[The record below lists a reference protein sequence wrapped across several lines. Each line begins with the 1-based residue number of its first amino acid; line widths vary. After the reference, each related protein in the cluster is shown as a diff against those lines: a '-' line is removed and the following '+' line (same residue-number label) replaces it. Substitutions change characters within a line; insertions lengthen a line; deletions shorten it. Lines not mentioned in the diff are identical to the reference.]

1 MIIKN
6 FRYTREGLDLKQK
19 DLTNLFNVS
28 PSTISGWETGK
39 DTMPLKHLIKYA
51 NEFNFSLDY
60 LFGLTESNDEY
71 LPLDID
77 LKLIGKNLRIIRKQ
91 NKKTQQDIAK
101 IINTSSSCY
110 AHYENARNLISTT
123 FLFNLSLI
131 YKDFSFDKILG
142 REKVNNS
149 ISTTKEYTS

>member
-19 DLTNLFNVS
+19 DLTSLFNVS

-39 DTMPLKHLIKYA
+39 DTMPLKHLIKYS
-51 NEFNFSLDY
+51 NTYNFSLDY
-60 LFGLTESNDEY
+60 LFGLKEINEEY
-71 LPLDID
+71 YPLEVD

-91 NKKTQQDIAK
+91 NKKTQQDVAK
-101 IINTSSSCY
+101 IINTSSSGY
-110 AHYENARNLISTT
+110 AHYENARNLIPTT

-131 YKDFSFDKILG
+131 YKDFSFDKVLG
-142 REKVNNS
+142 RKLK
-149 ISTTKEYTS
+149 TKTYENIH